1 MATTEKKAFKKKRL
15 FRVAQELN
23 ISTDRVEE
31 FLKEEGYE
39 DALTGSGL
47 TAKIADEEAYLVLRE
62 KYADDAQAAERI
74 RELRAQDASETTDRD
89 KVASIDESEDAE
101 APAPAS
107 ADDSDS
113 TSASGEAEETAE
125 EADVIRATDST
136 KGQGLT
142 VVEADDAKAE
152 ADVEAPDADV
162 EADADSTVAEA
173 QASEE
178 EAAVQAEADAD
189 AETATAD
196 DADAAPKSDAES
208 QATADAE
215 ADDADVSAP
224 AASDDVTPDD
234 AIAEA
239 DEAPEADATA
249 VEEDTEP
256 APQDAVA
263 DSADDVEQPEADAAD
278 ADKDTAEA
286 SEDAAAEAIADG
298 KAASEEEAEEEATSE
313 ANASPETTDEVDEEP
328 VDATAEAPDASEAST
343 DEAETTEAV
352 ADESS
357 ADATAESETDDAEDT
372 EDAKD
377 SSEDGTLKANRY
389 RLSGTQVVGKVDL
402 SKMRRRKR
410 KRKRKKKEKK
420 EQKQKER
427 QQKQQQKKQQQ
438 KKQKQK
444 RKRKSRKPKEEDVE
458 KTIQE
463 TLQELEQ
470 GASRARQRRR
480 RRRRQRHE
488 EERKRERER
497 RAEQESVLRVTEYV
511 STGELANL
519 MGEPVKEVIASLF
532 DAGMM
537 VSINQRLDR
546 DTIEF
551 IAAEYDMEVEFIDEF
566 STDAIE
572 VREDD
577 PEDLESR
584 APVVTV
590 MGHVDHGKTSLL
602 DYIRSANVVAGE
614 EGGITQHIGAHQVDL
629 SEQEGSI
636 TFLDTPG
643 HEAFTAMRARGAK
656 ATDIVILVVAADDSV
671 MPQTIE
677 AINHSQAAN
686 VPLVVAINKM
696 DKPEA
701 DAQRVKAE
709 LAEHNVL
716 VEEYGGTVQSAEVS
730 AETGEGIDDLLEKVL
745 LQSELLE
752 LKANPDREADGVII
766 ESRLE
771 KGRGN
776 VVTVLVQN
784 GTLEVG
790 DPFVAGMYSGRVRA
804 MFDERDNRIEEV
816 GPSQPA
822 LILGCNG
829 SPEVGDQFVV
839 LEDEGEA
846 REIAQNR
853 QRIHRE
859 QELRRKSQLSLDEI
873 GRRLSTGEYSE
884 LNLIVKAD
892 VGGSVEALADA
903 LLKLRTDEVAVR
915 IIHSGVGAINESDVM
930 LARASEAVIIGF
942 QVRPTSGARDAAKRE
957 EVDIRTYSIIYDAI
971 EDVHD
976 ALEGMLSPEKRED
989 VKGRADVREIFK
1001 VPGVGT
1007 VAGSY
1012 VTDGTISRDHRIR
1025 VLREGVVVY
1034 DGQIESL
1041 KRFQDDVKEVKT
1053 GYECGISIENF
1064 DDIKVG
1070 DEFESYV
1077 VIEERRTLEV

>member
-1 MATTEKKAFKKKRL
+1 MATTDQNAFKKKRL

-74 RELRAQDASETTDRD
+74 RELRASDAADSADRDEVASLDESEKPSAEPTANADASSETSSSSEPTDASEDDEPDVIRANDRTKSGGLTVVGD
-89 KVASIDESEDAE
+89 SNGQ
-101 APAPAS
+101 
-107 ADDSDS
+107 SDS
-113 TSASGEAEETAE
+113 TEEPEAE
-125 EADVIRATDST
+125 EADASADAEAAST
-136 KGQGLT
+136 TTAADAQSEPSADTEGEEPT
-142 VVEADDAKAE
+142 VADDASANQRADGEERTAETADEADAE
-152 ADVEAPDADV
+152 ASAADSQATADTDDTPADATDV
-162 EADADSTVAEA
+162 EADASSSEEAVSEEPSSEEEEVEAVAEETGADAQSEASDTVDATEESTAETADDQHDAEEGAVAEA
-173 QASEE
+173 EDAEAEASPDEAEAEDEAAPSADAAEGEPEEADAVASEE
-178 EAAVQAEADAD
+178 EASAEA
-189 AETATAD
+189 
-196 DADAAPKSDAES
+196 
-208 QATADAE
+208 
-215 ADDADVSAP
+215 
-224 AASDDVTPDD
+224 
-234 AIAEA
+234 
-239 DEAPEADATA
+239 
-249 VEEDTEP
+249 
-256 APQDAVA
+256 A
-263 DSADDVEQPEADAAD
+263 DSE
-278 ADKDTAEA
+278 EA
-286 SEDAAAEAIADG
+286 SEGE
-298 KAASEEEAEEEATSE
+298 
-313 ANASPETTDEVDEEP
+313 SPKDE
-328 VDATAEAPDASEAST
+328 
-343 DEAETTEAV
+343 
-352 ADESS
+352 
-357 ADATAESETDDAEDT
+357 
-372 EDAKD
+372 
-377 SSEDGTLKANRY
+377 TLKANRY
-389 RLSGTQVVGKVDL
+389 RLTGTQVVGKVDL

-420 EQKQKER
+420 EQKKKER
-427 QQKQQQKKQQQ
+427 QQKKKKQQQ
-438 KKQKQK
+438 KKK
-444 RKRKSRKPKEEDVE
+444 RKKKSRKPKEEDVE

-497 RAEQESVLRVTEYV
+497 KAEQESVLRVTEYV

-577 PEDLESR
+577 PDELEKR

-614 EGGITQHIGAHQVDL
+614 EGGITQHIGAHQVNL
-629 SEQEGSI
+629 SDQEGSI

-677 AINHSQAAN
+677 AINHSQAAD
-686 VPLVVAINKM
+686 VPIVVAINKM

-716 VEEYGGTVQSAEVS
+716 VEEYGGNVQSAEVS
-730 AETGEGIDDLLEKVL
+730 AETGDGIDDLLEKVI

-752 LKANPDREADGVII
+752 LQANPDREADGVII

-804 MFDERDNRIEEV
+804 MFDERDNRIEKV

-839 LEDEGEA
+839 LDDESEA

-957 EVDIRTYSIIYDAI
+957 EVDVRTYSIIYDAI

-976 ALEGMLSPEKRED
+976 ALEGMLSPEKREE
-989 VKGRADVREIFK
+989 VKGRAEVREIFK

-1012 VTDGTISRDHRIR
+1012 VTDGVISRDFRVR

-1034 DGQIESL
+1034 DGELSSL

-1070 DEFESYV
+1070 DEFECYV
-1077 VIEERRTLEV
+1077 VVEERRTLEV

>member
-1 MATTEKKAFKKKRL
+1 
-15 FRVAQELN
+15 
-23 ISTDRVEE
+23 
-31 FLKEEGYE
+31 
-39 DALTGSGL
+39 
-47 TAKIADEEAYLVLRE
+47 
-62 KYADDAQAAERI
+62 
-74 RELRAQDASETTDRD
+74 
-89 KVASIDESEDAE
+89 
-101 APAPAS
+101 
-107 ADDSDS
+107 
-113 TSASGEAEETAE
+113 
-125 EADVIRATDST
+125 
-136 KGQGLT
+136 
-142 VVEADDAKAE
+142 
-152 ADVEAPDADV
+152 
-162 EADADSTVAEA
+162 
-173 QASEE
+173 
-178 EAAVQAEADAD
+178 
-189 AETATAD
+189 
-196 DADAAPKSDAES
+196 
-208 QATADAE
+208 
-215 ADDADVSAP
+215 
-224 AASDDVTPDD
+224 
-234 AIAEA
+234 
-239 DEAPEADATA
+239 
-249 VEEDTEP
+249 
-256 APQDAVA
+256 
-263 DSADDVEQPEADAAD
+263 
-278 ADKDTAEA
+278 
-286 SEDAAAEAIADG
+286 
-298 KAASEEEAEEEATSE
+298 
-313 ANASPETTDEVDEEP
+313 
-328 VDATAEAPDASEAST
+328 
-343 DEAETTEAV
+343 
-352 ADESS
+352 
-357 ADATAESETDDAEDT
+357 
-372 EDAKD
+372 
-377 SSEDGTLKANRY
+377 
-389 RLSGTQVVGKVDL
+389 
-402 SKMRRRKR
+402 
-410 KRKRKKKEKK
+410 
-420 EQKQKER
+420 
-427 QQKQQQKKQQQ
+427 
-438 KKQKQK
+438 
-444 RKRKSRKPKEEDVE
+444 
-458 KTIQE
+458 
-463 TLQELEQ
+463 
-470 GASRARQRRR
+470 
-480 RRRRQRHE
+480 
-488 EERKRERER
+488 
-497 RAEQESVLRVTEYV
+497 
-511 STGELANL
+511 
-519 MGEPVKEVIASLF
+519 VKEVIASLF

-577 PEDLESR
+577 PDELEKR

-614 EGGITQHIGAHQVDL
+614 EGGITQHIGAHQVNL
-629 SEQEGSI
+629 SDQEGSI

-677 AINHSQAAN
+677 AINHSQAAD

-716 VEEYGGTVQSAEVS
+716 VEEYGGNVQSAEVS
-730 AETGEGIDDLLEKVL
+730 AETGEGIDDLLEKVI

-804 MFDERDNRIEEV
+804 MFDERDNRIEKV

-839 LEDEGEA
+839 LDDESEA

-976 ALEGMLSPEKRED
+976 ALEGMLSPEKREE
-989 VKGRADVREIFK
+989 VKGRAEVREIFK

-1012 VTDGTISRDHRIR
+1012 VTDGVISRDFRVR

-1034 DGQIESL
+1034 DGELSSL

-1077 VIEERRTLEV
+1077 VVEERRTLEV

>member
-1 MATTEKKAFKKKRL
+1 MATTDQNAFKKKRL

-74 RELRAQDASETTDRD
+74 RELRASDAADSADRD
-89 KVASIDESEDAE
+89 EVASIDESEGPSPEPTAKAE
-101 APAPAS
+101 SAPEAS
-107 ADDSDS
+107 SSDPS
-113 TSASGEAEETAE
+113 EAVEEE
-125 EADVIRATDST
+125 EPDVIRANDRT
-136 KGQGLT
+136 KSGGLT
-142 VVEADDAKAE
+142 VVGDSDDEETPEEASEPADATADADAQAEPAADAEDDTPVADGKTADEQAADDAE
-152 ADVEAPDADV
+152 HTDGT
-162 EADADSTVAEA
+162 EADAVAEEPVA
-173 QASEE
+173 DEPPTDADSPADEAGADADTSSSVDTQDAVSDEEPLEEE
-178 EAAVQAEADAD
+178 EAAEAVAEDAVAEADDESTDA
-189 AETATAD
+189 AETPEEPAAEATEAEAEDDVQAD
-196 DADAAPKSDAES
+196 TEAQEGVADTSEDDEASS
-208 QATADAE
+208 VDAE
-215 ADDADVSAP
+215 AD
-224 AASDDVTPDD
+224 T
-234 AIAEA
+234 EME
-239 DEAPEADATA
+239 DEAA
-249 VEEDTEP
+249 V
-256 APQDAVA
+256 
-263 DSADDVEQPEADAAD
+263 
-278 ADKDTAEA
+278 
-286 SEDAAAEAIADG
+286 
-298 KAASEEEAEEEATSE
+298 
-313 ANASPETTDEVDEEP
+313 
-328 VDATAEAPDASEAST
+328 
-343 DEAETTEAV
+343 
-352 ADESS
+352 S
-357 ADATAESETDDAEDT
+357 ADATEDESEEADAVASDEEVSD
-372 EDAKD
+372 EADGSDEASEGESPKD
-377 SSEDGTLKANRY
+377 ETLKANRY
-389 RLSGTQVVGKVDL
+389 RLTGTQVVGKVDL

-420 EQKQKER
+420 EQKKKER
-427 QQKQQQKKQQQ
+427 QQ
-438 KKQKQK
+438 KKQKQRQKKK
-444 RKRKSRKPKEEDVE
+444 RKKKKSRKPKEEDVE

-497 RAEQESVLRVTEYV
+497 KAEQESVLRVTEYV

-577 PEDLESR
+577 PEDLEKR

-629 SEQEGSI
+629 SDQEGSI

-677 AINHSQAAN
+677 AINHSQAAD

-716 VEEYGGTVQSAEVS
+716 VEEYGGNVQSAEVS
-730 AETGEGIDDLLEKVL
+730 AETGDGIDDLLEKVL

-839 LEDEGEA
+839 LDDEGEA

-976 ALEGMLSPEKRED
+976 ALEGMLSPEKREE
-989 VKGRADVREIFK
+989 VKGRAEVREIFK

-1012 VTDGTISRDHRIR
+1012 VTDGVISRDFRVR

-1034 DGQIESL
+1034 EGELSSL

-1070 DEFESYV
+1070 DEFECYV
-1077 VIEERRTLEV
+1077 VVEERRTLEV